1 MDYSSANDAP
11 SMEGSSEIQKLIQ
24 EYEERMMYKDVTPE
38 EAYDAIAEAA
48 MIK

>member
-11 SMEGSSEIQKLIQ
+11 AMEGSTDIQKLIR

-48 MIK
+48 KIK